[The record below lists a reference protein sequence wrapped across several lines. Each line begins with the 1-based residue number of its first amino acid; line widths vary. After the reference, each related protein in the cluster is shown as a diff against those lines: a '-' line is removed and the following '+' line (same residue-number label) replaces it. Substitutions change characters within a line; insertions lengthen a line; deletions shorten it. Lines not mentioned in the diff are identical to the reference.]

1 VRVDRFLIEGGH
13 PLRGSI
19 AVSGAKNAALPILA
33 ASLLVDGKTEIRNV
47 PDLRDV
53 HTLLRLLRRL
63 GATTDFKNGTVTV
76 DASGVNSTEAPYELV
91 RTMRASVY
99 VLGPL
104 LARFGEARVS
114 LPGGC
119 AWGPRPV
126 DLHIKAMQALGAE
139 VHVDHGYIVAR
150 ASGLKGAR
158 FYTDIPSVGATGNL
172 MMAAS
177 LAEGLTVIENAA
189 QEPDIEALGDFLAVC
204 GVGIRGQGTSRVEIE
219 GVRRLESRDFE
230 VIPDRIEAATYLA
243 AGAVTGGTLRITG
256 ARPDHMRAAMRKME
270 EAGVHLM
277 VEGRDIVVTAPNRL
291 LATQVTTA
299 PYPGFPTD
307 MQAQMIAV
315 LSLADGQS
323 VVTDTVYFDRWSHVP
338 ELLRMGADIRVER
351 NVAVVR
357 GVRKLKGAPVMATDL
372 RASAALILAGLWA
385 DGETVVSR
393 IYHVD
398 RGYEALERKLAA
410 VGARIRREKE
420 PGP

>member
-1 VRVDRFLIEGGH
+1 MDRFVIEGGF
-13 PLRGSI
+13 PLHGTI
-19 AVSGAKNAALPILA
+19 AVSGAKNAALPVLA
-33 ASLLVDGKTEIRNV
+33 AALLVEGRTEVRNV

-53 HTLLRLLRRL
+53 HTLLRLLRTL
-63 GATTDFKNGTVTV
+63 GAKADYRAGTVTV
-76 DASGVNSTEAPYELV
+76 DASNLTSTEAPYELV
-91 RTMRASVY
+91 KTMRASIY

-139 VHVDHGYIVAR
+139 VEVDHGYIVAR
-150 ASGLKGAR
+150 AKRLKGAR

-189 QEPDIEALGDFLAVC
+189 QEPDIESLADFLVQC
-204 GVGIRGQGTSRVEIE
+204 GVTIRGQGTSRVEIE
-219 GVRRLESRDFE
+219 GVRRLESRGFE

-256 ARPDHMRAAMRKME
+256 ARPEHMHAAMSKME
-270 EAGVHLM
+270 EAGVQLM
-277 VEGRDIVVTAPNRL
+277 VEGRDILVTAPPRL
-291 LATQVTTA
+291 HATQVTTA

-315 LSLADGQS
+315 LSLANGQS
-323 VVTDTVYFDRWSHVP
+323 TVTDTVYFDRWSHVP
-338 ELLRMGADIRVER
+338 ELQRMGADIRVER

-385 DGETVVSR
+385 DGETTVSR
-393 IYHVD
+393 VYHVD
-398 RGYEALERKLAA
+398 RGYEAVEKKLAA
-410 VGARIRREKE
+410 VGARIRRERE
-420 PGP
+420 PGA